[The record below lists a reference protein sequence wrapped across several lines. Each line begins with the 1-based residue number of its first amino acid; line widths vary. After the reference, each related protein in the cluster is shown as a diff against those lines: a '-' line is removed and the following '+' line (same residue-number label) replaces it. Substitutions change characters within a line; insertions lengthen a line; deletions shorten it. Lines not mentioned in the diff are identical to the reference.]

1 MLTAVLMD
9 LAPFLTIF
17 LIFVFVFSMIII
29 IMESDIDPEDYA
41 GLPKFIRIMIQTFR
55 NSIGDI
61 AIIQYGKWGDDENC

>member
-41 GLPKFIRIMIQTFR
+41 GIPKFIRIMIQTFR

>member
-41 GLPKFIRIMIQTFR
+41 GIPKFNRIMIQTFR

-61 AIIQYGKWGDDENC
+61 AIYQYGKWGDDENC